1 MLVLFQQVSLVSPL
15 ANAVAI
21 PLVSLVVTPLALLGA
36 ALPFDWPLAL
46 AHALLELLMAVL
58 AWLAEL
64 PSALWR
70 QHAPVPWTVPLALL
84 GIAWMLL
91 PRGFPAR
98 WLGAVLALPLF
109 AVLPPAPAAGELW
122 ITVLDVGQGLAV
134 LVRTEKHALLYD
146 AGPAFNAFA
155 DSGSR
160 IVLPYLRG
168 EGIARLDALV
178 VSHDDR
184 DHSGGA
190 ASVLEGMPV
199 ATLWSSLPADHALVA
214 ARESSEP
221 CAAGSGW
228 EWDGVAFEFLHP
240 GPEAVSG
247 RGARANNRSC
257 VLRIAAPGGRMLLTG
272 DIERAAERELLQRA
286 PGLLAADALLV
297 PHHGSATS
305 SSPEFVREV
314 APRYAVLTVG
324 YRNRFGHPREE
335 VLARYRDA
343 GSTLLRTD
351 TGGAVEIRFAPGASR
366 IELQR
371 ALVRRYWHE
380 S

>member
-1 MLVLFQQVSLVSPL
+1 
-15 ANAVAI
+15 
-21 PLVSLVVTPLALLGA
+21 
-36 ALPFDWPLAL
+36 
-46 AHALLELLMAVL
+46 
-58 AWLAEL
+58 
-64 PSALWR
+64 
-70 QHAPVPWTVPLALL
+70 
-84 GIAWMLL
+84 
-91 PRGFPAR
+91 
-98 WLGAVLALPLF
+98 
-109 AVLPPAPAAGELW
+109 
-122 ITVLDVGQGLAV
+122 
-134 LVRTEKHALLYD
+134 
-146 AGPAFNAFA
+146 
-155 DSGSR
+155 
-160 IVLPYLRG
+160 
-168 EGIARLDALV
+168 
-178 VSHDDR
+178 
-184 DHSGGA
+184 
-190 ASVLEGMPV
+190 
-199 ATLWSSLPADHALVA
+199 
-214 ARESSEP
+214 
-221 CAAGSGW
+221 
-228 EWDGVAFEFLHP
+228 
-240 GPEAVSG
+240 
-247 RGARANNRSC
+247 
-257 VLRIAAPGGRMLLTG
+257 MLLTG